1 MAPLRILCFGN
12 SLSCGWMSFDEE
24 RHPYAIKL
32 KERLLS
38 SEIPAVRDGVLID
51 IEGMPGDFVNCHLDN
66 SFKE

>member
-1 MAPLRILCFGN
+1 
-12 SLSCGWMSFDEE
+12 MSFDEE